1 MLKQKNATVTLKVN
15 GGGPLGTLVA
25 ISDSKG
31 NCRGNVTNPEVN
43 LPLKDNGKLDV
54 GGAVGKDG
62 LLLVIRDY
70 GEGEP
75 YMGQIELVSGEIAED
90 ITNYFA
96 TSEQIP
102 TVCALGVLLDKDDHK
117 VLLAG
122 GLLIQALPGA
132 DDAALEKLEKNVM
145 DCLLTT
151 MLAQGLSIE
160 DIYISSWLRCGILD
174 EYEVNYAC
182 PQQRAC
188 KRALTS
194 LPADEILQIAMK
206 RNEAKCQY
214 CERMY
219 EIGKSEL
226 EELPLPK
233 REQRRNVIVCEK

>member
-1 MLKQKNATVTLKVN
+1 M
-15 GGGPLGTLVA
+15 GTLVA

-31 NCRGNVTNPEVN
+31 NCRGNVTNPEVD

-54 GGAVGKDG
+54 GEAVGRDG

-132 DDAALEKLEKNVM
+132 DDAAF
-145 DCLLTT
+145 
-151 MLAQGLSIE
+151 
-160 DIYISSWLRCGILD
+160 
-174 EYEVNYAC
+174 
-182 PQQRAC
+182 
-188 KRALTS
+188 
-194 LPADEILQIAMK
+194 
-206 RNEAKCQY
+206 
-214 CERMY
+214 
-219 EIGKSEL
+219 GKA
-226 EELPLPK
+226 
-233 REQRRNVIVCEK
+233 